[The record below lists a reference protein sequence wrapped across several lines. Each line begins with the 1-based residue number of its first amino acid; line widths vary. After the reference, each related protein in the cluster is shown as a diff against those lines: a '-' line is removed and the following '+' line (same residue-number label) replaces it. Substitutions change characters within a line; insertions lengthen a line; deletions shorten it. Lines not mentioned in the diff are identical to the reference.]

1 VLRHGSAA
9 AVAVAVTLPDSGA
22 LLVRSSAW
30 CTPGGT
36 GRAAAARG
44 APRTRRRR
52 RRTSCDSEVPDV
64 LPENSGPVLPV
75 TVVIPAHDRADVIQR
90 AISSAR
96 HQLPRPPA
104 EVIVV
109 DDCSSDD
116 TPARAEA
123 AGALVIRHDRNQGPG
138 GARNTA
144 ARAATQPWLAF
155 LDSDDVWLSGH
166 LDTALRHAAGHVLVS
181 APGVEVHADGRPSRL
196 VGNGHGTAVE
206 LTSPLA
212 VMSPENLVATSGT
225 VVSTDAFHR
234 AGGFPAGHRSED
246 LDLWI
251 RVLEQGRGTA
261 LPDPGY
267 VYAPA
272 EVHMSSDTS
281 GMRTAAMSYLAAY
294 QDREWF
300 DPRVL
305 RRLAAQDR
313 WDDLRAALAAG
324 RRRPALRHGAWIATH
339 PAAPAAVVRLLA
351 YRRAT
356 RAAGTRAAQSIP
368 AEVRQALG
376 LT

>member
-1 VLRHGSAA
+1 
-9 AVAVAVTLPDSGA
+9 
-22 LLVRSSAW
+22 
-30 CTPGGT
+30 
-36 GRAAAARG
+36 
-44 APRTRRRR
+44 
-52 RRTSCDSEVPDV
+52 
-64 LPENSGPVLPV
+64 
-75 TVVIPAHDRADVIQR
+75 
-90 AISSAR
+90 
-96 HQLPRPPA
+96 
-104 EVIVV
+104 VV

-123 AGALVIRHDRNQGPG
+123 AGARVIRHHRNQGPG

-166 LDTALRHAAGHVLVS
+166 LDTALRQAAGHVLVS
-181 APGVEVHADGRPSRL
+181 APGVEVRADARPSRL
-196 VGNGHGTAVE
+196 VGNGHGAPVE
-206 LTSPLA
+206 LASPLA

-251 RVLEQGRGTA
+251 RVLELGPGTA

-272 EVHMSSDTS
+272 EVHASSDTS

-294 QDREWF
+294 RDREWF

-305 RRLAAQDR
+305 RRVAAQDR

-324 RRRPALRHGAWIATH
+324 QRRPALRHGAWIATH
-339 PAAPAAVVRLLA
+339 PAAPVAIARMLA
-351 YRRAT
+351 YRRTA
-356 RAAGTRAAQSIP
+356 RAAGTRATQSVP
-368 AEVRQALG
+368 AEVRQAL
-376 LT
+376 TPS

>member
-1 VLRHGSAA
+1 
-9 AVAVAVTLPDSGA
+9 
-22 LLVRSSAW
+22 
-30 CTPGGT
+30 
-36 GRAAAARG
+36 
-44 APRTRRRR
+44 
-52 RRTSCDSEVPDV
+52 VPDV
-64 LPENSGPVLPV
+64 LPENSGPELPV
-75 TVVIPAHDRADVIQR
+75 TVVIPAHDRAGVIER

-96 HQLPRPPA
+96 QQLPRPPA
-104 EVIVV
+104 EIIVV

-116 TPARAEA
+116 TADRAEA

-166 LDTALRHAAGHVLVS
+166 LDTALRHADGHVLVS
-181 APGVEVHADGRPSRL
+181 APGVEVHADGRAARL
-196 VGNGHGTAVE
+196 VGNGHGAAVE
-206 LTSPLA
+206 LASPLA

-251 RVLEQGRGTA
+251 RVLEQGSGTA

-294 QDREWF
+294 EHRGWF
-300 DPRVL
+300 DPGVPRRV
-305 RRLAAQDR
+305 AAQDR
-313 WDDLRAALAAG
+313 WDDLRAALAGG
-324 RRRPALRHGAWIATH
+324 RRGPALRHLAWIAAH
-339 PAAPAAVVRLLA
+339 PAAPVAIARLLA
-351 YRRAT
+351 YRRRA
-356 RAAGTRAAQSIP
+356 RAAGARAADSVP
-368 AEVRQALG
+368 AEVRRALDLAG
-376 LT
+376 PGASAAD